1 MTRVPA
7 VLLAPIVLVQGR
19 RLRRSIPRMSPAV
32 PRAGGSRVPGAIRLL
47 VLGDS
52 SAVGTGVEQMTDALA
67 GQIAKR
73 LPGPVAWRV
82 VGENGLRSDEVLAG
96 QLPAA
101 LADPHDLIVV
111 LVGWNDALQMR
122 SARAFGAD
130 LSALL
135 KALRQRNPEARM
147 VVVAAPRFG
156 GFAVYPQPLRIV
168 IGAHVAGLTRVGARV
183 AAAQG
188 AVFVPGFDGV
198 HVASDGFHPDAEGYG
213 ELADTIVAALA

>member
-32 PRAGGSRVPGAIRLL
+32 PRSGGSRVPGAVRLL

-101 LADPHDLIVV
+101 LAESHDLIVV

-135 KALRQRNPEARM
+135 KALRQRNPEARI
-147 VVVAAPRFG
+147 VAVAAPRFG
-156 GFAVYPQPLRIV
+156 GFAVYPQPLRAV

-213 ELADTIVAALA
+213 ELADAIVAALA